1 MLHSH
6 AIPLHTT
13 LHRQPCAVAA
23 RHFRRA
29 ITDPIFGDL
38 KTTWESG
45 HQQLLG
51 MTSLHHQRQRPS
63 ASSALRPITLTAA
76 LGRQIPAEERAPR
89 VRLLLGNAGF
99 EWYSQEAG

>member
-51 MTSLHHQRQRPS
+51 MTSLQSQPTS
-63 ASSALRPITLTAA
+63 LVSIAA
-76 LGRQIPAEERAPR
+76 QEETKLKLNDP
-89 VRLLLGNAGF
+89 
-99 EWYSQEAG
+99 

>member
-1 MLHSH
+1 MIMLHSH

-63 ASSALRPITLTAA
+63 ASAAERPITLTAA
-76 LGRQIPAEERAPR
+76 LGRQTPAAERTPR
-89 VRLLLGNAGF
+89 VRLVLGRGGSL
-99 EWYSQEAG
+99 WY